1 MNNPYETL
9 GVPPTASADE
19 IRKAYRKLAKQ
30 HHPDLNPGKA
40 ESERRFKDVT
50 AAYDLLSDPDK
61 RARFDRGEI
70 DAAGQERG
78 FNPFGGGGGPYQG
91 GGGPFHG
98 GFGRG
103 RGAESFSAE
112 DLQDAFGNLFGN
124 RGFGGFGAGGGPRM
138 RARGGNLS
146 LSLPLD
152 FVEAAKGGKRR
163 VTLPDG
169 RSLDVDLPAGLEDG
183 ATVRLKGQGLPG
195 TNGGPPGDAL
205 ITVSVRPH
213 PWFRR
218 EGSAV
223 HLDLPVT
230 LAEAVLGARVRV
242 PTVDGPVM
250 LAIPRG
256 ANNGTRLRLKGKGIA
271 EADGRTR
278 GDQYV
283 TVRIALPEPPDPALE
298 AFVKG
303 YVPPDGYDP
312 RKGMEG

>member
-40 ESERRFKDVT
+40 EAERRFKDVT

-70 DAAGQERG
+70 DAQGQERG
-78 FNPFGGGGGPYQG
+78 FNPFQG
-91 GGGPFHG
+91 GGGPFQG
-98 GFGRG
+98 GGYGRG
-103 RGAESFSAE
+103 RGAESFSAD

-124 RGFGGFGAGGGPRM
+124 RGFGGFGFGAGGGPRM
-138 RARGGNLS
+138 RAGGGNLS
-146 LSLPLD
+146 LGLPLD
-152 FVEAAKGGKRR
+152 FVEAVKGGKRR

-195 TNGGPPGDAL
+195 VNGGPAGDAL

-218 EGSAV
+218 EGTAV

-242 PTVDGPVM
+242 PTIDGPVM

-256 ANNGTRLRLKGKGIA
+256 ANNGTRLRLKGKGIP
-271 EADGRTR
+271 EADGRNR
-278 GDQYV
+278 GDQFV
-283 TVRIALPEPPDPALE
+283 TVRIALPDPPDPALE
-298 AFVKG
+298 EFVKG
-303 YVPPDGYDP
+303 YTPPDGYDP